1 MVSVF
6 TTKTSLEDIFLN
18 EDKKA
23 WQAIILKLNEVFIN
37 EDPFSDCDNVD
48 PDDNVFLT
56 LNGMGVNISDK
67 EKDFIDNIPNEP
79 SSVLKYPCG
88 IFLLEIEDEKAKS
101 IQNDYGVICQPTS
114 RLDYMPLAQ
123 PSFPNELEENET
135 GRSWEGM
142 ISRFKQLPSN
152 SALIIDAHL
161 FQKDRYD
168 ERTNSYDENNS
179 KGINNLFDILNAILP
194 QHFVGTYHVGVLL
207 TDYDVANKN
216 ISQNNLTNKRIAN
229 AINKL
234 KSKKLNRNYNI
245 SIEVVFISE
254 KDNASHKL
262 IHNRRIISNYF
273 IVTADYGLVALNK
286 GRCLL
291 SQTITAFPLF
301 ENIQNDSQSDKKEKR
316 MRRDLNDLKAM
327 MSQQNRAIQ
336 PTLTCFQSG
345 KQIDD
350 LSTIIHPMLRFS
362 QPVQIN

>member
-6 TTKTSLEDIFLN
+6 TTKASLEDIFQK

-37 EDPFSDCDNVD
+37 EDPFPVIDDID
-48 PDDNVFLT
+48 PDDDVCLT
-56 LNGMGVNISDK
+56 LDGMGVNIRDD
-67 EKDFIDNIPNEP
+67 EKDFINNIPNDR

-88 IFLLEIEDEKAKS
+88 IFLLEIEDEEAQS
-101 IQNDYGVICQPTS
+101 IQSDFGVICQPIS

-123 PSFPNELEENET
+123 PSFANELEENET
-135 GRSWEGM
+135 GRTWDGM
-142 ISRFKQLPSN
+142 LSRFKELPSN
-152 SALIIDAHL
+152 SVLIIDAHL

-168 ERTNSYDENNS
+168 ESTNSYDENNS

-194 QHFVGTYHVGVLL
+194 QHFCGTYHVGVLL
-207 TDYDVANKN
+207 TDYDVANKK
-216 ISQNNLTNKRIAN
+216 ISQKNLTNKRIAN

-291 SQTITAFPLF
+291 SQSITAFPLF

-316 MRRDLNDLKAM
+316 MRRDWNDLKAM
-327 MSQQNRAIQ
+327 IRQQSRAIY

-345 KQIDD
+345 KQLDD
-350 LSTIIHPMLRFS
+350 LSTIIHPMLKYS
-362 QPVQIN
+362 

>member
-6 TTKTSLEDIFLN
+6 TTKASLEDIFQK

-37 EDPFSDCDNVD
+37 EDPFPVIDDID
-48 PDDNVFLT
+48 PDDDVCLT
-56 LNGMGVNISDK
+56 LDGMGVNIRDD
-67 EKDFIDNIPNEP
+67 EKDFINNIPNDR

-88 IFLLEIEDEKAKS
+88 IFLLEIEDEEAQS
-101 IQNDYGVICQPTS
+101 IQSDFGVICQPIS

-123 PSFPNELEENET
+123 PSFANELEENET
-135 GRSWEGM
+135 GRTWDGM
-142 ISRFKQLPSN
+142 ISRFKELPSN
-152 SALIIDAHL
+152 SVLIIDAHL

-168 ERTNSYDENNS
+168 ESTNSYDENNS

-194 QHFVGTYHVGVLL
+194 QHFCGTYHVGVLL
-207 TDYDVANKN
+207 TDYDVANKK
-216 ISQNNLTNKRIAN
+216 ISQKNLTNKRIAN

-291 SQTITAFPLF
+291 SQSITAFPLF

-316 MRRDLNDLKAM
+316 MRRDWNDLKAM
-327 MSQQNRAIQ
+327 IRQQSRAIY

-345 KQIDD
+345 KQLDD
-350 LSTIIHPMLRFS
+350 LSTIIHPMLKYS
-362 QPVQIN
+362 

>member
-6 TTKTSLEDIFLN
+6 TTKASLEDIFQK

-37 EDPFSDCDNVD
+37 EDPFPVIDDID
-48 PDDNVFLT
+48 PDDDVCLT
-56 LNGMGVNISDK
+56 LDGMGVNIRDD
-67 EKDFIDNIPNEP
+67 EKDFINNIPNDR

-88 IFLLEIEDEKAKS
+88 IFLLEIEDEEAQS
-101 IQNDYGVICQPTS
+101 IQSDFGVICQPIS

-123 PSFPNELEENET
+123 PSFANELEENET
-135 GRSWEGM
+135 GRTWDGM
-142 ISRFKQLPSN
+142 MSRFKELPSN
-152 SALIIDAHL
+152 SVLIIDAHL

-168 ERTNSYDENNS
+168 ESTNSYDENNS

-194 QHFVGTYHVGVLL
+194 QHFCGTYHVGVLL
-207 TDYDVANKN
+207 TDYDVANKK
-216 ISQNNLTNKRIAN
+216 ISQKNLTNKRIAN

-291 SQTITAFPLF
+291 SQSITAFPLF

-316 MRRDLNDLKAM
+316 MRRDWNDLKAM
-327 MSQQNRAIQ
+327 IRQQSRAIY

-345 KQIDD
+345 KQLDD
-350 LSTIIHPMLRFS
+350 LSTIIHPMLKYS
-362 QPVQIN
+362 